1 MESIEESGGFV
12 DTNFHKWAYWRKPSR
27 KERKSGV
34 WTERMTRPVM
44 LGSEEVPETEEEHPR
59 KKELCVKGVLY

>member
-44 LGSEEVPETEEEHPR
+44 LGSEEVPETQR
-59 KKELCVKGVLY
+59 KNIQGRRNYV